1 MKPNGSAEYSKAG
14 VNIDTA
20 ALWVS
25 KIKKLAA
32 QTKNDAVVSGIGGF
46 SGLYS
51 MFHLGFSD
59 LVLASSSDGVGT
71 KVLIAQKMGKHDTIG
86 IDLVAMNVN
95 DIITSGAAP
104 LFFLDYIAGA
114 NLSVELIE
122 QIVQGVVI
130 GCKAADCTL
139 LGGETAQ
146 MPDLYGP
153 GEYDLAGFCV
163 GALHKNRIID
173 GKDINKGDVIIG
185 FASSGLH
192 SNGYTLVRKVIAEL
206 GWELQRHVDS
216 LGRTLGEELLE
227 PTRIYVSLMIHLM
240 DNICVKGAAH
250 ITGGGIIENLPR
262 ILPKNLKANISF
274 AWDIPPIFQV
284 IEELGKISKQ
294 EMYRVF
300 NMGIGM
306 IVIIHPNDVD
316 EVIRIGSELGVS
328 SVVVGEI
335 VEK

>member
-240 DNICVKGAAH
+240 DKICVKGAAH